1 MPFPRLVPFAVRP
14 AFFFLQSS
22 HITIEQ
28 KRTILSLRSSS
39 SYQRRVYAF
48 SLNNNIL
55 YDTPRGDFFHAAPF
69 LSRRR
74 SFTEEAIGRFTSR
87 ATPRKLHLL
96 LFLLSPQISSPLPA
110 TPPFSWPSC
119 ATRSKPFD
127 TLCSRFRSST
137 YRFGANPRGL
147 QVREASPVSLGRDNQ
162 YFFIQPLFHS
172 SSNPR
177 GQHMAMGHFAV

>member
-1 MPFPRLVPFAVRP
+1 MPFAVRP

-69 LSRRR
+69 LIRRR

-110 TPPFSWPSC
+110 TPPFSWPPC